1 MLPFMRSHRVRH
13 DLVTEQNYDS
23 IHIHLYVCVC
33 VCVYI
38 YIYIFFFRFFSIMGY
53 LGY

>member
-1 MLPFMRSHRVRH
+1 MRSQRVRH
-13 DLVTEQNYDS
+13 DLVTAQNYDS
-23 IHIHLYVCVC
+23 IHIYLYVYVYI
-33 VCVYI
+33 YI

>member
-1 MLPFMRSHRVRH
+1 MLPFMRSQRVRH

-23 IHIHLYVCVC
+23 IHIYLYVYV
-33 VCVYI
+33 